1 MKGKRFIRLLRWSG
15 ALAILVAV
23 GFLTRG
29 EIGMSGNEA
38 SRFAVVQ
45 AVGEQGVFF
54 IEKTNFRT
62 VDKVIRN
69 GHIYSDKPP
78 ALAWSLGVLWRIP
91 HRLFGLSFEE
101 DYRWSVWLVNFGL
114 GASVSLMLYLW
125 LFGALRRESRGPLFL
140 KWLLALAA
148 PLNGWLLA
156 YSTVLNNHTPA
167 ALAVFGVAVALMKF
181 RRRPTAA
188 AAYSLASGVSR

>member
-78 ALAWSLGVLWRIP
+78 ALAWAIGMLWRIP
-91 HRLFGLSFEE
+91 HRLLGFSFEE
-101 DYRWSVWLVNFGL
+101 DYRWSVWLVNFCF
-114 GASVSLMLYLW
+114 GASVSLVLYLW
-125 LFGALRRESRGPLFL
+125 LFAALRRESIELMLQIGGKLRGRIEVPADAD
-140 KWLLALAA
+140 KAA
-148 PLNGWLLA
+148 IEQ
-156 YSTVLNNHTPA
+156 A
-167 ALAVFGVAVALMKF
+167 ALASEGFAKHGQGKQPKKIIIVPGRLVNIVL
-181 RRRPTAA
+181 
-188 AAYSLASGVSR
+188 